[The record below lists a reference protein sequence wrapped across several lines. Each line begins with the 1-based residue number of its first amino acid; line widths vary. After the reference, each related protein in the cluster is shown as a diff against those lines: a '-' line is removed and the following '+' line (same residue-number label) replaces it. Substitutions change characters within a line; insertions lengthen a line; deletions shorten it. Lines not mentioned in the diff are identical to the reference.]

1 MNEKKCW
8 VSVCPS
14 KTQTTFILD
23 INLDLSD
30 IKVTL
35 FHNRTPLNLKR
46 YERAIYYRS
55 RVSTSSFH
63 IKIKIKFGL
72 FKCHILTKK
81 YTCFNKYNKM
91 ISVPSL
97 YRLTRHYIYIK
108 MRSIPSLYR
117 LMRHYIY
124 HQMRSVPSLCRLT
137 RHYIHNKMRSVP
149 ILYRLTRHCI
159 YNKMRSVPSHYRHE
173 TLNLQ

>member
-1 MNEKKCW
+1 MQYLHLHRDN
-8 VSVCPS
+8 
-14 KTQTTFILD
+14 
-23 INLDLSD
+23 
-30 IKVTL
+30 
-35 FHNRTPLNLKR
+35 
-46 YERAIYYRS
+46 
-55 RVSTSSFH
+55 
-63 IKIKIKFGL
+63 IKIKFIL
-72 FKCHILTKK
+72 LKCHILTKEK
-81 YTCFNKYNKM
+81 IHVSTNTINWDQYPSFIDTRHYIYNKM
-91 ISVPSL
+91 KSVPSL

-149 ILYRLTRHCI
+149 ILYRLTKHCI

-173 TLNLQ
+173 TLNFYKGCVLISFCCKYSVS